1 MFYASS
7 NGYSTRSKHAVD
19 QKDIVK
25 GHHETMTITITT
37 IGNRMCIT
45 CFCFQ
50 IKFCY
55 RLLLGLRYAHMEIIY
70 LSSQCLCYQHFLEN
84 TLLHT
89 CMDDNY
95 LLYLKQEK

>member
-19 QKDIVK
+19 QIDIVK

-45 CFCFQ
+45 
-50 IKFCY
+50 
-55 RLLLGLRYAHMEIIY
+55 
-70 LSSQCLCYQHFLEN
+70 
-84 TLLHT
+84 
-89 CMDDNY
+89 
-95 LLYLKQEK
+95 